1 MQTYNY
7 NSGFYCS
14 QHLKWLDEKVKK
26 LLLTNAAR
34 DAPTAVTPLEPKEK
48 EIKKK
53 RNESRTRVSCS
64 VFLFISK
71 FNRNK

>member
-48 EIKKK
+48 ERKKK
-53 RNESRTRVSCS
+53 E
-64 VFLFISK
+64 K
-71 FNRNK
+71 